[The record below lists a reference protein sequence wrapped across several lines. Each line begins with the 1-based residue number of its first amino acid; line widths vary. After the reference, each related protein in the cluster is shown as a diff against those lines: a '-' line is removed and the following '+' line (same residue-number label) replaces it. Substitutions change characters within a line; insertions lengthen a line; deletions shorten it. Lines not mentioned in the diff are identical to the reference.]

1 MHSFQSQPLQQS
13 LTAFITQHH
22 QYNEAYG
29 LFPGNEIRFYTQPAT
44 PQIDERIPM
53 SPELTDFYTHCKIN
67 DPAAE
72 GTKRMKHATIEIGD
86 GPFLD
91 FPAPE
96 ELYRQQLGYRWIT
109 TADPN
114 TLVTSPHWPE
124 PHVVIANANSDPI
137 IVDTSVPGSPVYG
150 AIEGGQ
156 AKLLA
161 RSLAD
166 FFQALAILIE
176 AALAFDGQITDED
189 TYEVK
194 PDYVKLIKEKLSSLL
209 EEEMIHHLLDYLSI
223 SE

>member
-1 MHSFQSQPLQQS
+1 MHTFQSQPLQQS

-29 LFPGNEIRFYTQPAT
+29 LFPGNEIRFYAEPIS
-44 PQIDERIPM
+44 PQIDERIPL
-53 SPELTDFYTHCKIN
+53 SPELTDFYTHCQIN

-114 TLVTSPHWPE
+114 TLVASPHWPE
-124 PHVVIANANSDPI
+124 HHVVIANYNSDPI
-137 IVDTSVPGSPVYG
+137 IVDTSAPGSPVYG

-161 RSLAD
+161 KSLAD
-166 FFQALAILIE
+166 FFQSLSILIE

-194 PDYVKLIKEKLSSLL
+194 ADYVARIKERLHSVL
-209 EEEMIHHLLDYLSI
+209 EEQTIRHLLDYLSI